1 MTDQWMTGD
10 EQKKMKLAF
19 VLAEDNPGDVFL
31 IRRALDSQ
39 SLSYDLVVARDGAE
53 AIRYVDEAAD
63 GNRRI
68 DLLLLDLNLPKRD
81 GSEVLSELRT
91 HTNLAKVPAIVLT
104 SSSSPQ
110 DRERC
115 LRLGA
120 NRFFQKPSDL
130 VHFMEIGKLIKDL
143 LAAEGVAAS

>member
-1 MTDQWMTGD
+1 MKLTAMT
-10 EQKKMKLAF
+10 EMKLAF

-31 IRRALDSQ
+31 IRRALDGQ
-39 SLSYDLVVARDGAE
+39 SLFYDLVVAKDGAE
-53 AIRYVDEAAD
+53 AIRYVAEAAA
-63 GNRRI
+63 GERRI

-81 GSEVLSELRT
+81 GGEVLSELRN
-91 HTNLAKVPAIVLT
+91 HANLSHVPAIVLT

-120 NRFFQKPSDL
+120 SRFFQKPSDL
-130 VHFMEIGKLIKDL
+130 LRFMEIGRLVKELVRPD
-143 LAAEGVAAS
+143 AVAVTS